1 MFSNIATCQVINISR
16 WRSWLRRF
24 ATTRKVVGSITDYV
38 TVILPSGRAVALG
51 STHLLKAISTGDVS
65 WVVKAAGE

>member
-1 MFSNIATCQVINISR
+1 M
-16 WRSWLRRF
+16 
-24 ATTRKVVGSITDYV
+24 GSITDYV